1 MSQFTVTTADLDALA
16 KFIGDTSDQIQ
27 GQARTVRDAAS
38 GVASGWAGS
47 AANAFQQLM
56 ERMDD
61 DVRKLDEALRSIQEQ
76 IASSADVYARNE
88 QEQEESVQSISHR
101 L

>member
-1 MSQFTVTTADLDALA
+1 MGQFIVTTADLDALA

-38 GVASGWAGS
+38 GVASGWAGD
-47 AANAFQQLM
+47 AFTAFSNLM
-56 ERMDD
+56 DRMDT
-61 DVRKLDEALRSIQEQ
+61 DVKKLDEALQAIQTQ

-88 QEQEESVQSISHR
+88 EEQSSSVSDIAKR